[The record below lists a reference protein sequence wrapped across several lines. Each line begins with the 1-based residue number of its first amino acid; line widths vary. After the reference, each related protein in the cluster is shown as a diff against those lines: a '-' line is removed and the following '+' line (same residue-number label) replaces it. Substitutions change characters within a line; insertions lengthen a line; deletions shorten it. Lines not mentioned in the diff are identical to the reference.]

1 MTVDRNG
8 HGEPQG
14 PGDKVDSAEP
24 APGADP
30 DQHAG
35 RGPGGAREARK
46 ASSAGQRAVDDGI
59 FPSGTLRGHVPRVD
73 THESWGKSA
82 GTGQER
88 VFLEGPH
95 RRRSEFL
102 RTVRI
107 GAEFIRAFR
116 MLHFLGPCVTVFGSA
131 RFREDN
137 PYYELARET
146 GRKLGEVGYT
156 VMTGGG
162 PGIMEAAN
170 RGAREVGAMSVG
182 CNIKLPKEQ
191 DPNPYL
197 DRWMEFEYF
206 FVRKVMLVKY
216 SYAFVVCP
224 GGFGTLD
231 EIFETATLIQ
241 TGKIRN
247 FPVVLMGKSFW
258 QPLMDFL
265 KNTMVGAGT
274 IDQADFDKLLL
285 TDSPSEAVDHILSV
299 GIKDF
304 GLQQRRMQKPRRMLL
319 ETR

>member
-1 MTVDRNG
+1 
-8 HGEPQG
+8 
-14 PGDKVDSAEP
+14 
-24 APGADP
+24 
-30 DQHAG
+30 
-35 RGPGGAREARK
+35 
-46 ASSAGQRAVDDGI
+46 VDDGI
-59 FPSGTLRGHVPRVD
+59 FPAGILRGHLPHVD
-73 THESWGKSA
+73 THESWGKSE

-95 RRRSEFL
+95 KRRSELL
-102 RTVRI
+102 RTIRI

-116 MLHFLGPCVTVFGSA
+116 TLHFLGPCVTVFGSA
-131 RFREDN
+131 RFAEDN
-137 PYYELARET
+137 PYYQLARET
-146 GRKLGEVGYT
+146 GRRLGEVGFT

-182 CNIKLPKEQ
+182 CNIRLPQEQ
-191 DPNPYL
+191 SPNPYL

-258 QPLMDFL
+258 LPLMDFL
-265 KNTMVGAGT
+265 KNTMVTAGT
-274 IDQADFDKLLL
+274 IDPIDFDRLLL
-285 TDSPSEAVDHILSV
+285 TDSPTEAVDHILAV
-299 GIKDF
+299 GINDF
-304 GLQQRRMQKPRRMLL
+304 GLQQRRQPRPRRVLL

>member
-1 MTVDRNG
+1 M
-8 HGEPQG
+8 
-14 PGDKVDSAEP
+14 S
-24 APGADP
+24 
-30 DQHAG
+30 AG
-35 RGPGGAREARK
+35 RDGHDHPPDPPGGRPI
-46 ASSAGQRAVDDGI
+46 DDGI
-59 FPSGTLRGHVPRVD
+59 YPEGILRGHVPAVD
-73 THESWGKSA
+73 TRERWGKSV
-82 GTGQER
+82 GTGEER

-95 RRRSEFL
+95 RRRSELL
-102 RTVRI
+102 RTIRI

-116 MLHFLGPCVTVFGSA
+116 TLHFLGPCVTVFGSA
-131 RFREDN
+131 RFAEDH
-137 PYYELARET
+137 PYYLLAREV
-146 GRKLGEVGYT
+146 GRKLGEVGFT

-182 CNIKLPKEQ
+182 CNIKLPQEQ
-191 DPNPYL
+191 QPNPYL

-247 FPVVLMGKSFW
+247 FPVVLMGKAFW

-265 KNTMVGAGT
+265 RETMVKAGT
-274 IDQADFDKLLL
+274 IDAHDYDRLLL
-285 TDSPSEAVDHILSV
+285 TDSPTEAVEHILAI
-299 GIKDF
+299 GIHDF
-304 GLQQRRMQKPRRMLL
+304 GLQQRRLPRPRRVLL